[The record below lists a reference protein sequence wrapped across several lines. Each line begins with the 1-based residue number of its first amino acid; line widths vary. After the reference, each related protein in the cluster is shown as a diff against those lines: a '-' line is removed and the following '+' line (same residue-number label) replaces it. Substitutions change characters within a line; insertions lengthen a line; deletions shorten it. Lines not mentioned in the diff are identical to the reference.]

1 MKRLR
6 LGWIAGVLAATA
18 AACAQA
24 GSYAVDP
31 VHSYIGF
38 RVTHLGIAKV
48 RGQFNEFAGK
58 VEFDPADP
66 GSFKAQA
73 TIRVASLDTAN
84 EMRDKHVKGEDFF
97 DAAKFP
103 EITFVTQK
111 VEKRGDQWVLVGTF
125 TLRGVSKD
133 LRLPLT
139 VEGPAVGPQDR
150 KRIGFSTTAKVNR
163 RDFGVGSDKASDKLV
178 GNEVELNIDLE
189 AVEE

>member
-163 RDFGVGSDKASDKLV
+163 RDFGVGSDEASDKLV